1 MKPGFQIEFNKTLFN
16 EFQSNTFNNV
26 EEKLFNPKLDSS
38 TLFIEN
44 NRLKSINKNQSKEIS
59 ELNDNIKTL
68 TSEIGILEIRNKN
81 QSKEIIELNNKIKSL
96 TSEISRV
103 NSINK
108 RLEFEKNQLSEL
120 NEPRNYKVYIHI
132 MTGLWIYI
140 GQTGQD
146 LEERWQNGEGY
157 KQHNQMLYHQIK
169 KYGWENINH
178 ILYKDNLTKK
188 EADIIER
195 DLIHFYAKNEMATGL
210 MVLNLAHNNL

>member
-16 EFQSNTFNNV
+16 EFQSNTFNDV
-26 EEKLFNPKLDSS
+26 EDKLFNPKLDSS

-44 NRLKSINKNQSKEIS
+44 NRLKSINKNQSKEII
-59 ELNDNIKTL
+59 ELNNKIKNL

-81 QSKEIIELNNKIKSL
+81 QSKEIIELNNKIK
-96 TSEISRV
+96 
-103 NSINK
+103 
-108 RLEFEKNQLSEL
+108 RLEFEKNQLLEL
-120 NEPRNYKVYIHI
+120 NESRNYKVYIHI

-157 KQHNQMLYHQIK
+157 KQHNQMLYHQIR

>member
-81 QSKEIIELNNKIKSL
+81 QSKEIIELNNKIK
-96 TSEISRV
+96 
-103 NSINK
+103 

-195 DLIHFYAKNEMATGL
+195 DLIHFCAKNEMTTGL

>member
-81 QSKEIIELNNKIKSL
+81 QSKEIIELNNKIK
-96 TSEISRV
+96 
-103 NSINK
+103 

-120 NEPRNYKVYIHI
+120 NESRNYKVYIHI

>member
-81 QSKEIIELNNKIKSL
+81 QSKEIIELNNKIK
-96 TSEISRV
+96 
-103 NSINK
+103 

-120 NEPRNYKVYIHI
+120 NESRNYKVYIHI

-195 DLIHFYAKNEMATGL
+195 DLIHFCSRNEMATGL
-210 MVLNLAHNNL
+210 MVLNLVHNNL

>member
-1 MKPGFQIEFNKTLFN
+1 
-16 EFQSNTFNNV
+16 
-26 EEKLFNPKLDSS
+26 
-38 TLFIEN
+38 
-44 NRLKSINKNQSKEIS
+44 
-59 ELNDNIKTL
+59 
-68 TSEIGILEIRNKN
+68 
-81 QSKEIIELNNKIKSL
+81 
-96 TSEISRV
+96 
-103 NSINK
+103 
-108 RLEFEKNQLSEL
+108 
-120 NEPRNYKVYIHI
+120 

>member
-16 EFQSNTFNNV
+16 EFQSNTFNDV

-38 TLFIEN
+38 ALFIEN
-44 NRLKSINKNQSKEIS
+44 NRLKSINKNQSKEI
-59 ELNDNIKTL
+59 
-68 TSEIGILEIRNKN
+68 
-81 QSKEIIELNNKIKSL
+81 IELNNKIKTL

-157 KQHNQMLYHQIK
+157 KQHNQMLYHQIR

>member
-16 EFQSNTFNNV
+16 EFQSNTFNDV
-26 EEKLFNPKLDSS
+26 EDKLFNPKLDSS

-44 NRLKSINKNQSKEIS
+44 NRLKSINENQIKEIN
-59 ELNDNIKTL
+59 ELNDNIKNL

-81 QSKEIIELNNKIKSL
+81 QSKEINELNNKI
-96 TSEISRV
+96 
-103 NSINK
+103 K
-108 RLEFEKNQLSEL
+108 RLEFEKNQLLEL

-195 DLIHFYAKNEMATGL
+195 DLIHFCARNEMTTGL
-210 MVLNLAHNNL
+210 MVLNLAHNIL

>member
-68 TSEIGILEIRNKN
+68 TNEIGILEIRNKN
-81 QSKEIIELNNKIKSL
+81 QSKEIIELNNKIK
-96 TSEISRV
+96 
-103 NSINK
+103 

-120 NEPRNYKVYIHI
+120 NESRNYKVYIHI

>member
-16 EFQSNTFNNV
+16 EFQSNTFNDV

-44 NRLKSINKNQSKEIS
+44 NRLKSINENQSKEIS

-81 QSKEIIELNNKIKSL
+81 QSKEIIELNNKIK
-96 TSEISRV
+96 
-103 NSINK
+103 

-120 NEPRNYKVYIHI
+120 NESRNYKVYIHI

-210 MVLNLAHNNL
+210 MVLNLAHNIL

>member
-16 EFQSNTFNNV
+16 EFQSNTFNDV
-26 EEKLFNPKLDSS
+26 EDKLFNPKLDSS

-44 NRLKSINKNQSKEIS
+44 NRLKSINENQIKEIN
-59 ELNDNIKTL
+59 ELNDNIKNL

-81 QSKEIIELNNKIKSL
+81 QSKEIIELNNKIK
-96 TSEISRV
+96 
-103 NSINK
+103 
-108 RLEFEKNQLSEL
+108 RLEFEKNQLLEL
-120 NEPRNYKVYIHI
+120 NESRNYKVYIHI

>member
-16 EFQSNTFNNV
+16 EFQSNAFNDV
-26 EEKLFNPKLDSS
+26 EEKLFDHNDPKFDGS

-44 NRLKSINKNQSKEIS
+44 NRLKSVNKNQIKEIS
-59 ELNDNIKTL
+59 ELNNKIKTL
-68 TSEIGILEIRNKN
+68 TSEI
-81 QSKEIIELNNKIKSL
+81 S
-96 TSEISRV
+96 
-103 NSINK
+103 

-157 KQHNQMLYHQIK
+157 KQHNQMLYHQIR

-195 DLIHFYAKNEMATGL
+195 DLIHFYAKNEMSTGL
-210 MVLNLAHNNL
+210 MVLNLAHNIL

>member
-81 QSKEIIELNNKIKSL
+81 QSKEIIELNNKI
-96 TSEISRV
+96 
-103 NSINK
+103 K

>member
-1 MKPGFQIEFNKTLFN
+1 MKPGFQIEFNKTIFN
-16 EFQSNTFNNV
+16 EFQSSIFNDV
-26 EEKLFNPKLDSS
+26 EEKLFNPNL
-38 TLFIEN
+38 LFIEN
-44 NRLKSINKNQSKEIS
+44 NRLKSINKNQ
-59 ELNDNIKTL
+59 T
-68 TSEIGILEIRNKN
+68 
-81 QSKEIIELNNKIKSL
+81 KEIIELNNKI
-96 TSEISRV
+96 
-103 NSINK
+103 K

-120 NEPRNYKVYIHI
+120 NESRNYKVYIHI

-157 KQHNQMLYHQIK
+157 KQHNQMLYHQIR

-195 DLIHFYAKNEMATGL
+195 DLIHFCAKNEMATGL

>member
-81 QSKEIIELNNKIKSL
+81 QSKEIIELNNKIK
-96 TSEISRV
+96 
-103 NSINK
+103 

-120 NEPRNYKVYIHI
+120 NESRNYKVYIHI

-195 DLIHFYAKNEMATGL
+195 DLIHFCARNEMATGL

>member
-81 QSKEIIELNNKIKSL
+81 QSKEIIELNNKIK
-96 TSEISRV
+96 
-103 NSINK
+103 
-108 RLEFEKNQLSEL
+108 RLEFEKNQLLEL

-195 DLIHFYAKNEMATGL
+195 DLIHFCAKNEMATGL
-210 MVLNLAHNNL
+210 MVLNLAHNIL

>member
-16 EFQSNTFNNV
+16 EFQSNTFNDV
-26 EEKLFNPKLDSS
+26 EDKLFNPKLDSS

-44 NRLKSINKNQSKEIS
+44 NRLKSINKNQSKEII
-59 ELNDNIKTL
+59 ELNNKIKNL

-81 QSKEIIELNNKIKSL
+81 QSKEIIELNNKI
-96 TSEISRV
+96 
-103 NSINK
+103 K

-210 MVLNLAHNNL
+210 MVLNLAHNIL

>member
-59 ELNDNIKTL
+59 ELNDNIKNL

-81 QSKEIIELNNKIKSL
+81 QSKEIIELNNKIK
-96 TSEISRV
+96 
-103 NSINK
+103 

-120 NEPRNYKVYIHI
+120 NESRNYKVYIHI

-195 DLIHFYAKNEMATGL
+195 DLIHFCAKNEMTTGL
-210 MVLNLAHNNL
+210 MVLNLVHNNL

>member
-16 EFQSNTFNNV
+16 EFQSNTFNDV

-44 NRLKSINKNQSKEIS
+44 NRLKSINENQIKEIN
-59 ELNDNIKTL
+59 ELNDNIKNL

-81 QSKEIIELNNKIKSL
+81 QSKEIIELNNKI
-96 TSEISRV
+96 
-103 NSINK
+103 K

-169 KYGWENINH
+169 KYGWKNINH

-210 MVLNLAHNNL
+210 MVLNLAHNIL